1 MDKRARKHELW
12 LRPVLTWIALC
23 LLLALTCGLSYVP
36 LGSGNLPVALAIAAI
51 KASLVALVFMRLFEP
66 NPLDAARCRR
76 GPPLDFHHVSV
87 RRSRLYDPLI
97 RHN

>member
-66 NPLDAARCRR
+66 NPIVRLAAAA
-76 GPPLDFHHVSV
+76 GPLWIFIMFLFIGADYFT
-87 RRSRLYDPLI
+87 R
-97 RHN
+97 